1 MEQINASTLSR
12 LFPHAFLCLP
22 SAMHCTFFGKLII
35 HAIVSYPNALGVSD
49 FRSYL
54 VYDLALIIVQMLLSR
69 ARDHLRVALL
79 KENANNIT

>member
-1 MEQINASTLSR
+1 MQAHCHAYFHMHFFV
-12 LFPHAFLCLP
+12 FPLECIVSL
-22 SAMHCTFFGKLII
+22 FFGKLII
-35 HAIVSYPNALGVSD
+35 HAIVSYPNALGASD

-79 KENANNIT
+79 KKNANNIT